1 MKLQSSDDLKAR
13 SESRKPL
20 WLSRYLPIL
29 DWGLHYRREDLAG
42 DMIAGVIAAI
52 MLIPQSMAYA
62 LLAGL
67 PVQVGLYA
75 SILPLML
82 YAVLGTSRVL
92 SVGPVAIVALLT
104 AQALAPLAASNT
116 STYLALALVLALLVG
131 IVQLGMGL
139 IRLGFFVNFLSH
151 SVIAGFSSAAAVIIA
166 IGQLKSLLGLKFATP
181 ESFIELVK
189 QTIGHLPQAN
199 LFSSMIGL
207 VSLVSLLLINQRL
220 APLLKQWRVK
230 SSWIMP
236 IVRSGPLFVV
246 LISTMAV
253 WIGQLNQ
260 TANVTIVGI
269 VPTGLPQLTL
279 PHFSPTTW
287 QSLLPAAVVISL
299 VSFVESIAVAKSLA
313 SQRRQKIDANQ
324 ELIALGAANLG
335 AALTGGFPVTGGFS
349 RSVVNFAAGA
359 NTGLASIITA
369 LLIAIAVLF
378 LTPLFYFLPQSTL
391 AATIIIAVM
400 GLLEVKTLRQMW
412 RYNIADAL
420 CFIVTFMAV
429 LGLGI
434 ETGIMIGVA
443 TSVALFLWRT
453 SFPHIA
459 VVGRVGETEH
469 FRNVHRHQVQTYPG
483 ILALRVDGS
492 LYFANTKYLED
503 YILTAIADRPEIRHL
518 VLICSAINFIDAS
531 ALETLEGLI
540 VDLQGAGVQIYL
552 AEVKGP
558 VFDRLQ
564 HIGFT
569 EKLGADRVFLSTH
582 QAMQHLTEGGST
594 PK

>member
-1 MKLQSSDDLKAR
+1 MKPQSSDDLKAR
-13 SESRKPL
+13 SAASKPL
-20 WLSRYLPIL
+20 WLSRYLSVL
-29 DWGLHYRREDLAG
+29 DWGLHYRREDLVG
-42 DMIAGVIAAI
+42 DGIAGVIAAI

-75 SILPLML
+75 SMLPLML

-116 STYLALALVLALLVG
+116 ATYLTLALVLALLVG
-131 IVQLGMGL
+131 IIQLGMGL

-151 SVIAGFSSAAAVIIA
+151 SVIAGFSSAAAVMIA
-166 IGQLKSLLGLKFATP
+166 IGQLKSLLGLRFATP
-181 ESFIELVK
+181 ESFIELVQ
-189 QTIGHLPQAN
+189 QTIAHLPQAN
-199 LFSSMIGL
+199 FFSSTIGL
-207 VSLVSLLLINQRL
+207 ASLVALIFINKHL
-220 APLLKQWRVK
+220 AKLLKQLRAK
-230 SSWIMP
+230 SVWIIP

-246 LISTMAV
+246 LISTLVV
-253 WIGQLNQ
+253 WGGQLNQ
-260 TANVTIVGI
+260 TANVTIVGT
-269 VPTGLPQLTL
+269 VPTGLPHLTL
-279 PHFSPTTW
+279 PRFDPTIW

-335 AALTGGFPVTGGFS
+335 AAFTGGFPVTGGFS

-369 LLIAIAVLF
+369 VLITIAVLF

-391 AATIIIAVM
+391 AATIIIAVL
-400 GLLEVKTLRQMW
+400 GLIDVKTLRQMW

-420 CFIVTFMAV
+420 CFIITFVAV
-429 LGLGI
+429 LGFGI
-434 ETGIMIGVA
+434 ETGIMVGVA
-443 TSVALFLWRT
+443 TSIALFLWRT

-469 FRNVHRHQVQTYPG
+469 FRNVHRHDVQTYPG

-503 YILTAIADRPEIRHL
+503 YILKAIADRPEIRHL
-518 VLICSAINFIDAS
+518 VLIGSAINFIDAS

-540 VDLQGAGVQIYL
+540 VDLQGAGVQLYL

-564 HIGFT
+564 KIGFID
-569 EKLGADRVFLSTH
+569 KLGGDRIFISTH
-582 QAMQHLTEGGST
+582 AAMLHLTGR
-594 PK
+594 

>member
-1 MKLQSSDDLKAR
+1 MKPQSSDDVVAR
-13 SESRKPL
+13 PNKVQPWRF
-20 WLSRYLPIL
+20 SRYLPLL

-42 DMIAGVIAAI
+42 DVIAGVIAAI

-75 SILPLML
+75 SILPLIL

-104 AQALAPLAASNT
+104 AQTLAPLATANT
-116 STYLALALVLALLVG
+116 PTYIALALVLAMLVG
-131 IVQLGMGL
+131 IVQLVMGL

-151 SVIAGFSSAAAVIIA
+151 SVIAGFSSAAAVMIA

-189 QTIGHLPQAN
+189 QTIEHLPQAN
-199 LFSSMIGL
+199 WVSSTIGL
-207 VSLVSLLLINQRL
+207 ASLVALLLINQRL
-220 APLLKQWRVK
+220 AKLLQQWRVK
-230 SSWIMP
+230 SAWIMP

-246 LISTMAV
+246 LISTIAV
-253 WIGQLNQ
+253 GIGQLNQ
-260 TANVTIVGI
+260 TANVSIVGI

-279 PHFSPTTW
+279 PNFSPTTW

-335 AALTGGFPVTGGFS
+335 AAFTGGFPVTGGFS

-369 LLIAIAVLF
+369 GLITIAVLF

-400 GLLEVKTLRQMW
+400 GLVEFKTLRQMW
-412 RYNIADAL
+412 RYNLADAL
-420 CFIVTFMAV
+420 CFIVTLMAV
-429 LGLGI
+429 LGYGI
-434 ETGIMIGVA
+434 EPGIIIGVA
-443 TSVALFLWRT
+443 TSLALFLWRT

-459 VVGRVGETEH
+459 VVGRVGDTEH
-469 FRNVHRHQVQTYPG
+469 FRNVHRHHVQTYPG

-503 YILTAIADRPEIRHL
+503 YIFNAIADRPEIHHL

-540 VDLQGAGVQIYL
+540 VDLQSAGVQLYL

-564 HIGFT
+564 TIGLID
-569 EKLGADRVFLSTH
+569 KLGRDRVFMSTH
-582 QAMQHLTEGGST
+582 QAMQHLTQG
-594 PK
+594 

>member
-1 MKLQSSDDLKAR
+1 MKPQSSDDLKAR
-13 SESRKPL
+13 SDAHQPL
-20 WLSRYLPIL
+20 WLSHYLPVL
-29 DWGLHYRREDLAG
+29 EWGWHYRREDLVG
-42 DMIAGVIAAI
+42 DVIAGVIAAI

-116 STYLALALVLALLVG
+116 ATYLALALVLALLVG
-131 IVQLGMGL
+131 IVQLGMGV

-189 QTIGHLPQAN
+189 QTIAHLPQAN
-199 LFSSMIGL
+199 FFSSTIGL
-207 VSLVSLLLINQRL
+207 ASLVVLIFINQHL
-220 APLLKQWRVK
+220 AKLLKQWRVK
-230 SSWIMP
+230 SAWIMP

-246 LISTMAV
+246 LISTLVVA
-253 WIGQLNQ
+253 IGQLNQ
-260 TANVTIVGI
+260 YANVTIVGT

-279 PHFSPTTW
+279 PRFDPTTW
-287 QSLLPAAVVISL
+287 QALLPAAVVISL

-335 AALTGGFPVTGGFS
+335 AAFTGGFPVTGGFS

-369 LLIAIAVLF
+369 VLITIAVLF
-378 LTPLFYFLPQSTL
+378 FTPLFYFLPQSTL
-391 AATIIIAVM
+391 AATIMIAVI
-400 GLLEVKTLRQMW
+400 GLIEVKTLRHMW

-420 CFIVTFMAV
+420 CFIITFIAV

-434 ETGIMIGVA
+434 ETGIIIGVA
-443 TSVALFLWRT
+443 TSLALFLWRT

-483 ILALRVDGS
+483 VLALRVDGS

-503 YILTAIADRPEIRHL
+503 YMLKAIADRPEIHHL

-540 VDLQGAGVQIYL
+540 VDLQGAGVQLYL

-564 HIGFT
+564 HIGFI
-569 EKLGADRVFLSTH
+569 EKLGADRVFMSTH
-582 QAMQHLTEGGST
+582 QAMQHLTQ
-594 PK
+594 K

>member
-1 MKLQSSDDLKAR
+1 MNPNR
-13 SESRKPL
+13 SGSPQPL
-20 WLSRYLPIL
+20 RLSRYLPVL
-29 DWGLHYRREDLAG
+29 DWGLQYRRDDLAG
-42 DMIAGVIAAI
+42 DVIAGVIAAI

-75 SILPLML
+75 SIVPLML
-82 YAVLGTSRVL
+82 YAILGSSRVL
-92 SVGPVAIVALLT
+92 SVGPVAIVSLLT
-104 AQALAPLAASNT
+104 ANALSPLAAANT
-116 STYLALALVLALLVG
+116 STYLALAIVLALLVG
-131 IVQLGMGL
+131 LIQVGMGL
-139 IRLGFFVNFLSH
+139 IRLGFLVNFLSH
-151 SVIAGFSSAAAVIIA
+151 SVIAGFSSAAAIMIA

-189 QTIGHLPQAN
+189 QTIVHLPQAN
-199 LFSSMIGL
+199 VFSSTIGL
-207 VSLVSLLLINQRL
+207 VSLVSLLLINQCLAQRL
-220 APLLKQWRVK
+220 TQWQVK
-230 SSWIMP
+230 LSWIMP
-236 IVRSGPLFVV
+236 MVRSGPLVV
-246 LISTMAV
+246 LLISTLAV

-260 TANVTIVGI
+260 SANVTIVGT
-269 VPTGLPQLTL
+269 VPTGLPHLTL
-279 PHFSPTTW
+279 PNFAPTTW
-287 QSLLPAAVVISL
+287 QALFPAAIVISL

-369 LLIAIAVLF
+369 VLIAIAVLF
-378 LTPLFYFLPQSTL
+378 LTPLFYFLPQSAL

-400 GLLEVKTLRQMW
+400 GLIEVKTLRQMW
-412 RYNIADAL
+412 RYNVADAM
-420 CFIVTFMAV
+420 CFMMTFVTV

-434 ETGIMIGVA
+434 ETGISIGVV
-443 TSVALFLWRT
+443 TSLALFLWRT
-453 SFPHIA
+453 SVPHIA

-503 YILTAIADRPEIRHL
+503 YILKAIADRPEIRHL

-531 ALETLEGLI
+531 ALETLEGLM
-540 VDLQGAGVQIYL
+540 VDLQGAGVQLYL

-564 HIGFT
+564 KIGLID
-569 EKLGADRVFLSTH
+569 KLGCDRVFMSTH
-582 QAMQHLTEGGST
+582 QAIQSLTQG
-594 PK
+594 

>member
-1 MKLQSSDDLKAR
+1 MKPQSSDDLKAR
-13 SESRKPL
+13 SESRKSL
-20 WLSRYLPIL
+20 WLSRYLPVL

-42 DMIAGVIAAI
+42 DVIAGVIAAI

-62 LLAGL
+62 LLAGV

-104 AQALAPLAASNT
+104 ANALSPLAAANT
-116 STYLALALVLALLVG
+116 STYLALAIVLALLVG
-131 IVQLGMGL
+131 LIQLGMGL

-151 SVIAGFSSAAAVIIA
+151 SVIAGFSSAAAVMIA

-189 QTIGHLPQAN
+189 QTIAHLPQAN
-199 LFSSMIGL
+199 GVSSTIGL
-207 VSLVSLLLINQRL
+207 VSLVSLLVINQYF
-220 APLLKQWRVK
+220 AQLLEQWRVK
-230 SSWIMP
+230 SAWIMP

-246 LISTMAV
+246 LISTVAV
-253 WIGQLNQ
+253 GIGQLNQ
-260 TANVTIVGI
+260 TANVAIVGT

-279 PHFSPTTW
+279 PSFDLTTW
-287 QSLLPAAVVISL
+287 QSLFPAAVVISL
-299 VSFVESIAVAKSLA
+299 ISFVESIAVAKSLA

-335 AALTGGFPVTGGFS
+335 AAFTGGFPVTGGFS

-369 LLIAIAVLF
+369 VLITIAVLF

-391 AATIIIAVM
+391 AATIIIAVV
-400 GLLEVKTLRQMW
+400 GLIEVKTLRQMW
-412 RYNIADAL
+412 HYNIPDAL
-420 CFIVTFMAV
+420 CFIITFMAV
-429 LGLGI
+429 LSLGI
-434 ETGIMIGVA
+434 ETGIIIGVV
-443 TSVALFLWRT
+443 TSVSLFLWRT

-459 VVGRVGETEH
+459 VVGRVGDTEH
-469 FRNVHRHQVQTYPG
+469 FRNVHRHNVQTYPG

-503 YILTAIADRPEIRHL
+503 YILKAIADRPEIHHL
-518 VLICSAINFIDAS
+518 LLICSAINFIDAS

-540 VDLQGAGVQIYL
+540 VDLQGAGVQLYL

-564 HIGFT
+564 TIGLID
-569 EKLGADRVFLSTH
+569 KLGRDRVFMSTH
-582 QAMQHLTEGGST
+582 QAMQQLTKG
-594 PK
+594 